1 MDARHRAVQEFHMP
15 KTISTEQN
23 PALNDMFITNRQTF
37 INAAARI
44 LGCRSHAEDVVHDA
58 YLKLRSASAIPGP
71 HSQISYLL
79 RVVRNLAI
87 DRYRRQA
94 LEKRYAGSEEE
105 GLYICATGAS
115 PEVLHESRQTLEAL
129 SEALAQLPERTRYV
143 FEMYRL
149 QGKTQSAIAAELG
162 VSPTLVNFMVRDTLV
177 HCRLA
182 LKKMERKA
190 S

>member
-1 MDARHRAVQEFHMP
+1 MP
-15 KTISTEQN
+15 KTISAEQH
-23 PALNDMFITNRQTF
+23 PALNDMFVTNRQTF

-58 YLKLRSASAIPGP
+58 YLKLRGAAAIPGP

-94 LEKRYAGSEEE
+94 LEKRYSGSEEE
-105 GLYICATGAS
+105 GLYVCASGAS
-115 PEVLHESRQTLEAL
+115 PEGLHESRQTLEAL
-129 SEALAQLPERTRYV
+129 SDALAQLPERTRYAC
-143 FEMYRL
+143 EMYRL

-162 VSPTLVNFMVRDTLV
+162 VSPTLVNFMVRDTLI
-177 HCRLA
+177 HCRQA
-182 LKKMERKA
+182 LKKMERKGP
-190 S
+190 